1 YDYKPVPD
9 GIWQKAEAI
18 RAVCTRHGVD
28 IRAAA
33 LQYPLRHPAVAT
45 VIPGVFSLDQLG
57 TNIEMMQ
64 QELPVALWDDLAEEN
79 IAQKL

>member
-1 YDYKPVPD
+1 
-9 GIWQKAEAI
+9 
-18 RAVCTRHGVD
+18 
-28 IRAAA
+28 
-33 LQYPLRHPAVAT
+33 